1 MRLAALRHTRRPDAI
16 DDMDD
21 DLDAQF
27 ADIGMARFVGRI
39 NSGLIDAQKGYQAV
53 ERLVH
58 PQKRLSY
65 RLLAVLAFVVAV
77 WVAVGVWLCN

>member
-1 MRLAALRHTRRPDAI
+1 MRLAALRHTRRPVTGIPATEDA
-16 DDMDD
+16 
-21 DLDAQF
+21 LL
-27 ADIGMARFVGRI
+27 ADIGIARFVGRI

-65 RLLAVLAFVVAV
+65 RLLAVLVFDAIA
-77 WVAVGVWLCN
+77 WVAVGVFVWSRL